1 MPVISYFFGI
11 YIRMYQDDHNPP
23 HFHIEYQGYQALMAI
38 ETGEILAGKLPSKA
52 VKLVR
57 EWANEHQEELLINW
71 QQAID
76 LKPLQR
82 IPGAD
87 ND

>member
-11 YIRMYQDDHNPP
+11 YIRMYNDDHNPP
-23 HFHIEYQGYQALMAI
+23 HFHVEYQDQQAQFSI
-38 ETGEILAGKLPSKA
+38 ESGELLAGKLPNKA
-52 VKLVR
+52 VRLVR
-57 EWANEHQEELLINW
+57 EWAKDHQDELLVNW
-71 QQAID
+71 ELAVA

-82 IPGAD
+82 IAGAD

>member
-11 YIRMYQDDHNPP
+11 YIRMYHDDHNPP
-23 HFHIEYQGYQALMAI
+23 HFHVEYQGHQASVAI
-38 ETGEILAGKLPSKA
+38 NGELLEGHLPNKA
-52 VKLVR
+52 LKLVR
-57 EWANEHQEELLINW
+57 EWASDHRQELMVDW
-71 QQAID
+71 QLAVE
-76 LKPLQR
+76 LKPLLR

>member
-23 HFHIEYQGYQALMAI
+23 HFHIEYQGHEALMAI
-38 ETGEILAGKLPSKA
+38 ETGEILAGKLPSKSIS
-52 VKLVR
+52 LVR
-57 EWANEHQEELLINW
+57 EWALEHREELLLNW
-71 QQAID
+71 QRAVD
-76 LKPLQR
+76 LKSLQR